1 MPEDCAKKAITGD
14 SLVFDYEVREF
25 TLLDKKQT
33 NQKTKP
39 PKTEYNPKNKKSSG
53 FMRNNGLF
61 DCFLHLNCT
70 RHIFLLLSGLAAAC
84 SGPMTIN

>member
-33 NQKTKP
+33 KKQNP
-39 PKTEYNPKNKKSSG
+39 PKQNTIRKT
-53 FMRNNGLF
+53 RNQVVL
-61 DCFLHLNCT
+61 
-70 RHIFLLLSGLAAAC
+70 
-84 SGPMTIN
+84 